1 MKKILIPT
9 DFSEAANNALEAAI
23 QIAKKSDQDLSL
35 ILVNVID
42 LDRYFTTNEA
52 GEYVDARTD
61 EKYKQHLIHSSGEKL
76 GKLIEEYQLSN
87 AEAKVE
93 MGDVVAII
101 NDYVE
106 NQGVDLIV
114 IGAHTTSAYQEM
126 LFSSTTDRV
135 IRTVLCP
142 VLSVRG
148 KINQLKADN
157 IVFAT
162 NLDEAHD
169 RVFEQIK
176 EIQRLFGST
185 LHLVYINTPSEFYNH
200 RRIQS
205 MKEEFLKKYPFENY
219 TFSIYDDFTVETG
232 VAHFLE
238 DSEADMLALA
248 STHFNNY
255 LDYTTTMHTSDVIT
269 DEVQKP
275 VITFPK

>member
-35 ILVNVID
+35 ILMNVVD
-42 LDRYFTTNEA
+42 LDRYFTTNEE

-61 EKYKQHLIHSSGEKL
+61 EKYKQHLIHTAGEKL
-76 GKLIEEYQLSN
+76 GELIAQYQLSN
-87 AEAKVE
+87 AVAKVE
-93 MGDVVAII
+93 TGDVIEVI
-101 NDYVE
+101 NDHVE
-106 NQGVDLIV
+106 NQGVDMIV
-114 IGAHTTSAYQEM
+114 IGAHTTSVYQEM

-142 VLSVRG
+142 VLTVRG
-148 KINQLKADN
+148 KVNQLKADN

-162 NLDEAHD
+162 NFSEAHE
-169 RVFEQIK
+169 RVFSQIK

-185 LHLVYINTPSEFYNH
+185 IHLVYINTPSEFYNS
-200 RRIQS
+200 RRIHS
-205 MKEEFLKKYPFENY
+205 MKDDFLAKYPFENY

-232 VAHFLE
+232 IAHFLE
-238 DSEADMLALA
+238 DSGADMLALA

-255 LDYTTTMHTSDVIT
+255 LDYTTSVHTTDVLT